1 LRLPKGFKK
10 ALKKSKELQLK
21 VYDTVLGDKILSMPL
36 EDQVN
41 LARKLSIGPMPAV
54 RANLLKQLPHDVNR
68 YATQGMSGDQIKIMY
83 WDCKPFREW
92 WELLQLDEANLGFVI
107 SNALKADETIGVVS

>member
-1 LRLPKGFKK
+1 LRIPKRFKN

-21 VYDTVLGDKILSMPL
+21 VYDSVLGDKILSMPL

-54 RANLLKQLPHDVNR
+54 RANLLKQLPHDFMR
-68 YATQGMSGDQIKIMY
+68 YSKKGMTGDQIKAMY

-92 WELLQLDEANLGFVI
+92 WELLQLEEATFDELLRSSLV
-107 SNALKADETIGVVS
+107 TM